1 MTEKTVLKSNLV
13 YSDDKKKRYLM
24 NIEWD
29 KSKKKAAVIMLSAG
43 TATGIFF
50 DRTTNNVLENLYNLG
65 YGSVDVVNLYAEIG
79 CNSRF
84 SSEIDEKNLKAIEGA
99 VSSADTVIFAVG
111 TGHRT
116 NKSVRKREKEVIEI
130 LTEYFEKCF
139 CISDGAG
146 QPFYHPLC
154 PKVREWNLEP
164 LPFKT
169 LSEELEGN
177 D

>member
-1 MTEKTVLKSNLV
+1 MTEKTVLKSSVV
-13 YSDDKKKRYLM
+13 YNEDKSKRYLM

-29 KSKKKAAVIMLSAG
+29 KSKKKATVIMLSAG
-43 TATGIFF
+43 TAMGIFF

-65 YGSVDVVNLYAEIG
+65 FGSVDIVNLYAEIG

-84 SSEIDEKNLKAIEGA
+84 SSDTDKKNLKTIEEA

-116 NKSVRKREKEVIEI
+116 NKAVRKREKEVIEI
-130 LTEYFEKCF
+130 LTEYFAKCF
-139 CISDGAG
+139 CIADGAG
-146 QPFYHPLC
+146 QLFYHPLC
-154 PKVREWNLEP
+154 PKVREWELEP
-164 LPFKT
+164 IPFKT
-169 LSEELEGN
+169 LDEELYGN